1 MREPNLKERVVHLQ
15 LIDAQIELVNRGEI
29 GVSVVN
35 FVDVVVKL
43 ALMRVKG
50 VLVVNVL
57 VIISEH
63 KVLMQV
69 FIVHVF
75 IEFSMES

>member
-29 GVSVVN
+29 GVSIVN
-35 FVDVVVKL
+35 FVEVVVKL

>member
-1 MREPNLKERVVHLQ
+1 MKERVVHLQ

-29 GVSVVN
+29 GVSIVN

-43 ALMRVKG
+43 ALMRVKW